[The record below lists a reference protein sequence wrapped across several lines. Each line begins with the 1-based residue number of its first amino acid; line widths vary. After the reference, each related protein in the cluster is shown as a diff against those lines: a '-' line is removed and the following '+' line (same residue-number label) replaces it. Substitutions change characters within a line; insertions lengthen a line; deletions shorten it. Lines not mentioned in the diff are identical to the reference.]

1 MLFYSLSFL
10 ILYLPVTV
18 LGWHFFG
25 AFKNRAV
32 SEWFLIG
39 MSLLFYAFFG
49 REAFVILLLCTAVGY
64 GFHLLLWSA
73 RSAMQ
78 KRLVLG
84 TAIVLYLAILL
95 YYKLRGGVF
104 PVGLS
109 FWLFQLIA
117 FLIARSKGD
126 LVDITLREYLLYL
139 LYFPKLAQGPIA
151 LPQEML
157 TQFRNRVRGRL
168 DRDRILRGLL
178 LFIFGL
184 AKKVLYADTLSPL
197 VQQGFAQT
205 DYLDTLTVLLLLITY
220 AFQLYFDFSGYCDM
234 AMGISEMLM
243 IALPV
248 NFDRPFQA
256 DGIGDF
262 WKRWHAT
269 LSRFFVRYVYI
280 PLGGSRRGGIRT
292 FGNILIIFLLSGLWH
307 GIGATYLLWGAING
321 LFVALSHGLLSLRQK
336 RRIDG
341 QMTTASKKEPSGI
354 RRLFTRVSVF
364 AAFLFTLIFFRA
376 ESVGKAVMMLKR
388 LCIPLYPGFLYRI
401 AEHLEFTELYPVI
414 KGITMA
420 FPGSEG
426 IVKLFLWVLLVALG
440 FFLISRR
447 NAWEIAKTCRLTG
460 RLAIGMGLLFA
471 WSVLAFNNVGTFL
484 YFAF

>member
-1 MLFYSLSFL
+1 
-10 ILYLPVTV
+10 
-18 LGWHFFG
+18 
-25 AFKNRAV
+25 
-32 SEWFLIG
+32 
-39 MSLLFYAFFG
+39 
-49 REAFVILLLCTAVGY
+49 
-64 GFHLLLWSA
+64 
-73 RSAMQ
+73 
-78 KRLVLG
+78 
-84 TAIVLYLAILL
+84 
-95 YYKLRGGVF
+95 
-104 PVGLS
+104 
-109 FWLFQLIA
+109 
-117 FLIARSKGD
+117 
-126 LVDITLREYLLYL
+126 EYLLYL

-157 TQFRNRVRGRL
+157 TQFRNRMRGRL

-321 LFVALSHGLLSLRQK
+321 LFVALSHGLLSLRKK
-336 RRIDG
+336 RMIDG
-341 QMTTASKKEPSGI
+341 QTTAASKGETSGI

-447 NAWEIAKTCRLTG
+447 NAWEIAKNCRLTG